1 MFHDE
6 AGNFEGGLVPSPGLF
21 TQYEPNLA
29 GTTGSAV
36 FNAVVRLRGGE
47 SDLATFKADLERIS
61 GRTDIDIMNV
71 AESARHHREVTAFEA
86 NALLMFAVAAGVAAT
101 FLVGQSVV
109 RYAAATVADLQVL
122 RAVGMAPGQ
131 LGWAA
136 AAGPTVA
143 ALAGAALGVAG
154 TVIASRWFPIGTASR
169 LEPAPG
175 FDADW
180 TVLVLGGVG
189 TPALVAMAAVGAA
202 WVALRSTGH
211 QARPNRSAIVAA
223 AVRAGAPVPA
233 IVGARFALEPGRGRQ
248 AIPVR
253 PALFGSILGVLGVV
267 AAFTFSAG
275 VNDAS
280 AHPERFGQS
289 HQLIAFVGMD
299 GEYFGPMDE
308 LLPVLANDPDVAAV
322 NDTRIAVGEVSRV
335 PVTLFTLEAPWEPV
349 LTEGRAPDGPAEVA
363 LGPASAEAM
372 GVTVGDIVSMTGTAG
387 VRELTVTGLAFVPEA
402 PHNDYVTGGW
412 VTAAGYDQLFDPD
425 SEVSPAFKFRI
436 VFIALNPGAEPGVV
450 AGRLTEALGIPELI
464 YHPEE
469 PSPIAELRQ
478 VRTMP
483 VFLGAFLSLLAL
495 GAVGHALATAVRK
508 RRHDVA
514 VLRAVGLTR
523 TQSRAVVL
531 TQATVLALIGL
542 VVGIPLGVAL
552 GRTVWRYVADT
563 TPLFYVPPAA
573 LLAVLLAIPV
583 ALLAANGLAAWPG
596 HRAASLRV
604 GHVLRAE

>member
-1 MFHDE
+1 
-6 AGNFEGGLVPSPGLF
+6 
-21 TQYEPNLA
+21 
-29 GTTGSAV
+29 
-36 FNAVVRLRGGE
+36 
-47 SDLATFKADLERIS
+47 
-61 GRTDIDIMNV
+61 
-71 AESARHHREVTAFEA
+71 
-86 NALLMFAVAAGVAAT
+86 
-101 FLVGQSVV
+101 
-109 RYAAATVADLQVL
+109 
-122 RAVGMAPGQ
+122 
-131 LGWAA
+131 
-136 AAGPTVA
+136 
-143 ALAGAALGVAG
+143 
-154 TVIASRWFPIGTASR
+154 
-169 LEPAPG
+169 
-175 FDADW
+175 
-180 TVLVLGGVG
+180 
-189 TPALVAMAAVGAA
+189 
-202 WVALRSTGH
+202 
-211 QARPNRSAIVAA
+211 
-223 AVRAGAPVPA
+223 
-233 IVGARFALEPGRGRQ
+233 
-248 AIPVR
+248 
-253 PALFGSILGVLGVV
+253 V

-299 GEYFGPMDE
+299 GEYFGPVDE

-322 NDTRIAVGEVSRV
+322 NDARIAVGEVSRV

-349 LTEGRAPDGPAEVA
+349 LTEGRAPDSPAEVA

-372 GVTVGDIVSMTGTAG
+372 GVTVGDVISMTGTAG

-436 VFIALNPGAEPGVV
+436 VFIALDPGAEPGVV
-450 AGRLTEALGIPELI
+450 AGRLTEALGMPELI
-464 YHPEE
+464 YHSEE

-523 TQSRAVVL
+523 TQARVVVL

-563 TPLFYVPPAA
+563 TPLSYVPPAA

-596 HRAASLRV
+596 HRAATLRV